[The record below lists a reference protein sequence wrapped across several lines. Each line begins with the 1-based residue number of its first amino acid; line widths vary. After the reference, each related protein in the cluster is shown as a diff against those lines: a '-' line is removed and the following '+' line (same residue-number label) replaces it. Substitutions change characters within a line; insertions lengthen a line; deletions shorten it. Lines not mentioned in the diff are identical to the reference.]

1 MSVSITNDHLI
12 VTKLQI
18 FDLYPDRKFS
28 ENRLS
33 SSYGFLECIDCDDE
47 LLFPSFVAF
56 GCFIHSLW
64 TWREALLKVTLLAW
78 RIHFCL
84 LARRNDFCGR
94 HRSVCSDDHWHV
106 DTVFALHRSLD
117 CFGRWISRLHILSL
131 LQTSSEETVWQ
142 IHGERLLGVW
152 WTRSVARDKEKIMVE
167 KSCLEKLHLSIRLRN
182 LSVDCLYHFPY
193 GIWRGLFCRFLDRES
208 YWIVRTWRKDL
219 VRSVWF
225 LLGNGYVH
233 NWVCSLHFHSD

>member
-1 MSVSITNDHLI
+1 MAFSSASI
-12 VTKLQI
+12 VTMNSYSRALSPLVALSTLFGPGERLYSKLHSWLGGFI
-18 FDLYPDRKFS
+18 FVS
-28 ENRLS
+28 
-33 SSYGFLECIDCDDE
+33 
-47 LLFPSFVAF
+47 LL
-56 GCFIHSLW
+56 GGMTL
-64 TWREALLKVTLLAW
+64 TRWR
-78 RIHFCL
+78 
-84 LARRNDFCGR
+84 
-94 HRSVCSDDHWHV
+94 SDDHWHV
-106 DTVFALHRSLD
+106 DTVFTLHRSLD

-152 WTRSVARDKEKIMVE
+152 WTHSVARDKEKIMVE

-233 NWVCSLHFHSD
+233 NWVCQLTLSFWLAGWLSEMLFALCVCLVTVHFWCTGPRRNKT

>member
-1 MSVSITNDHLI
+1 MMSVSITNDHLI

-28 ENRLS
+28 ENQLIS

-84 LARRNDFCGR
+84 LARRNDFRGR
-94 HRSVCSDDHWHV
+94 HRSVCSDDH
-106 DTVFALHRSLD
+106 
-117 CFGRWISRLHILSL
+117 
-131 LQTSSEETVWQ
+131 
-142 IHGERLLGVW
+142 
-152 WTRSVARDKEKIMVE
+152 
-167 KSCLEKLHLSIRLRN
+167 
-182 LSVDCLYHFPY
+182 
-193 GIWRGLFCRFLDRES
+193 
-208 YWIVRTWRKDL
+208 
-219 VRSVWF
+219 
-225 LLGNGYVH
+225 
-233 NWVCSLHFHSD
+233 